1 VGIGLQ
7 FSIFGP
13 SNLDVW
19 SPGVSWGLLGP
30 PGASWGLLGPPGAVL
45 NPLLIALDPLVLNP
59 LLIAADHGFSNY

>member
-19 SPGVSWGLLGP
+19 SPGASWGLLGP
-30 PGASWGLLGPPGAVL
+30 PGASWGLLGQ
-45 NPLLIALDPLVLNP
+45 
-59 LLIAADHGFSNY
+59 F